1 MTDSKKRK
9 EKLIDEPKT
18 SGSDEKQNSAITH
31 GDGPL
36 LIVAGA
42 GTGKTKVIT
51 ERIVWLIKEKDV
63 KPSEILALTF
73 SEKATNEM
81 ARRVD
86 ELVPYGMVDTH
97 ISTFHSFG
105 YDIIDENF
113 AELKIAPDW
122 NLLKDADA
130 IIFIA
135 ENIDK
140 FDLEI
145 FRPLNNPHKYVE
157 MFTTFISRLKDN
169 LIKPEEYIE
178 YASDLFKK
186 ADTDEKKEIAKKH
199 IELSKFYKK
208 YEELKTENNFV
219 DYGDLISIPYYLF
232 KNNKSILEKYQKR
245 YRYILIDEFQD
256 TNYAQFELIKLL
268 AEKEKN
274 ITVVGDDD
282 QMIYRFRGAAISN
295 IMGFKDYYKDAKVI
309 VLKNNYRTVQPILDT
324 AYKLIINNN
333 DRLEN
338 KLNINK
344 KLESKY
350 IPEHKIKSLNFK
362 FFKNYSLEA
371 DFVVSEIKRLL
382 KYYKKKDIAILVRSK
397 ADALIFLKTLEKEGI
412 PFRFSGDEG
421 LYNKPEVMFLINFCK
436 MLSEPYEFN
445 PMFDVA
451 ISEYYNIS
459 PYTMTKI
466 GNKAKDFSLT
476 IYEMMKNIDN
486 YSELEIKEDEI
497 KKIKSLINDIEFYYE
512 KIKENWSAGEILY
525 DFLKNRKIFDE
536 LLKSNTIE
544 AERKIANISKFFEIV
559 KQFSINEEYDT
570 LPNFVKYIEL
580 RQLAGDKP
588 QEELLEDIAENCVQV
603 LTVHKAKGLEFKVV
617 FLVFLVQ
624 EKFPV
629 KRKGASP
636 LPLPEELMKDI
647 VDEETYFKEE
657 ERRLF
662 YVAMTRA
669 KESLYLTASQK
680 YEGKSLRKISIFLQ
694 EIGIGIPEIELQEKE
709 EVAEKLKFFEIKSP
723 IADIKIEKKSNII
736 KLSNYQIDDYL
747 TCPFKYKL
755 IHILK
760 MPIKSK
766 PVVMYGQAMHKVA
779 AEFFK
784 SKKEGKELNLEDLT
798 FIFKSMWRSEGF
810 ISKDHEKRRFEVG
823 IKNIEN
829 FYNKEKDNKVITEFI
844 EKNFEFK
851 LSEKLIITGRWDR
864 IDKTENGAV
873 IIDYKA
879 SDTEGKDAKKLND
892 KLESDNI
899 SRQLKL
905 YALAYKEIFKILPAE
920 VGIYFIER
928 CILVTKKIKE
938 KTIDNYK
945 EKIFEVAENI
955 EKENFDATP
964 DSYVCS
970 FCLFS
975 NICPYSKAGVLF

>member
-1 MTDSKKRK
+1 MTPKKRK
-9 EKLIDEPKT
+9 QKLIDDKT
-18 SGSDEKQNSAITH
+18 LIEDKEQYSAITY
-31 GDGPL
+31 GEGPL

-51 ERIVWLIKEKDV
+51 ERIAWLINEKNV

-73 SEKATNEM
+73 SEKAANEM

-122 NLLKDADA
+122 KLLKDADA

-145 FRPLNNPHKYVE
+145 FRPLNNPHKYVDT
-157 MFTTFISRLKDN
+157 FTTFISRLKDN

-178 YASDLFKK
+178 YANDLFKK

-208 YEELKTENNFV
+208 YEELKTENNFM
-219 DYGDLISIPYYLF
+219 DYGDLITVPYYLF

-245 YRYILIDEFQD
+245 YKYILIDEFQD

-295 IMGFKDYYKDAKVI
+295 IMGFKDYYKNAKII
-309 VLKNNYRTVQPILDT
+309 VLKNNYRTVQPILDA

-338 KLNINK
+338 KLKINK

-350 IPEHKIKSLNFK
+350 IPGHRIKNLNFE

-371 DFVVSEIKRLL
+371 DFVASEIKRLL
-382 KYYKKKDIAILVRSK
+382 KYYQKKDIAILVRSK

-412 PFRFSGDEG
+412 SFRFSGDEG

-436 MLSEPYEFN
+436 MLAEPYEFN
-445 PMFDVA
+445 PVFDVA
-451 ISEYYNIS
+451 ISEYYNIN
-459 PYTMTKI
+459 PYTMAKI

-476 IYEMMKNIDN
+476 IYEMIKSIDN
-486 YSELEIKEDEI
+486 YPELEIKKKKI
-497 KKIKSLINDIEFYYE
+497 KKIKKLIEDIDLYYE

-525 DFLKNRKIFDE
+525 DFIKNRKIFDE
-536 LLKSNTIE
+536 LLKSNSPE
-544 AERKIANISKFFEIV
+544 AERKIANISKFFEIL

-588 QEELLEDIAENCVQV
+588 QEELLEDIIEDCVQV

-617 FLVFLVQ
+617 FLVSLVQ
-624 EKFPV
+624 DKFPV
-629 KRKGASP
+629 RKKGSSP

-669 KESLYLTASQK
+669 KDALYLTASQK
-680 YEGKSLRKISIFLQ
+680 YEGKSERKLSIFLQ
-694 EIGIGIPEIELQEKE
+694 EIGVKIPEKLAEKE
-709 EVAEKLKFFEIKSP
+709 DVVEKLKFFEIKTP
-723 IADIKIEKKSNII
+723 IADTKIEKKSKVI

-755 IHILK
+755 IHILR
-760 MPIKSK
+760 MPIKSE
-766 PVVMYGQAMHKVA
+766 PAVMYGQAMHKVV

-784 SKKEGKELNLEDLT
+784 SKMEGRELNLEDLK
-798 FIFKSMWRSEGF
+798 FIFKSMWRPEGF
-810 ISKDHEKRRFEVG
+810 ISKEHEQRRFEAG

-829 FYNKEKDNKVITEFI
+829 FYNKEKDNKITTEFI

-864 IDKTENGAV
+864 IDKTEIGAI
-873 IIDYKA
+873 IIDYKT
-879 SDTEGKDAKKLND
+879 SDIEGKNIEKLNEKID
-892 KLESDNI
+892 SPNI

-905 YALAYKEIFKILPAE
+905 YALAYKEVFKILPAE
-920 VGIYFIER
+920 VGIYFIEN

-938 KTIDNYK
+938 KTIDDYK
-945 EKIFEVAENI
+945 EKIFEVVENI
-955 EKENFDATP
+955 EKENFSATP
-964 DSYVCS
+964 GSFVCS
-970 FCLFS
+970 YCLFF
-975 NICPYSKAGVLF
+975 NICPYSKADVLF